1 MSKFCD
7 LNLNAT
13 HLSVKDL
20 NELVEFALKRIKT

>member
-13 HLSVKDL
+13 NLSIKDL
-20 NELVEFALKRIKT
+20 NQLVEFALKRKI